1 MAFPS
6 SLSWRNSYFWMVSI
20 WSSSFLDFCLIGI
33 FPSFFFFCCFGVF
46 PYSHP
51 QRRAAWFSG
60 ESWRAADG
68 HRWFG
73 RSQVGGNQGA
83 GAEHESLAGDGERW
97 GEMGRDGER
106 WGEMGRDGEI
116 WMGNWDMFWWYIYF
130 FDGWNLST
138 TRSYGFVPSNGE
150 LTATDMAS
158 LNREQTHMAPVPIL
172 DLYLYQ
178 PPEAATKATKR
189 GNSFNDGAGFLSF
202 CFNSVRFCNGI
213 FWSHECWLLQL
224 FRVGSRSYGF
234 SVTRSLGG
242 GIFGWGSRPG
252 RRWTCDSMRNQADW
266 SIWNRFWRTDGT
278 WYGLGL
284 SDPEPY

>member
-33 FPSFFFFCCFGVF
+33 FPSFFFLLFRSF
-46 PYSHP
+46 PIFPSSAP
-51 QRRAAWFSG
+51 SRLVLRWVVKSCWWTSLIRKVP
-60 ESWRAADG
+60 SWREPRCRCWAWIASG
-68 HRWFG
+68 
-73 RSQVGGNQGA
+73 
-83 GAEHESLAGDGERW
+83 RW

-242 GIFGWGSRPG
+242 GIFGCGSRPG

>member
-1 MAFPS
+1 
-6 SLSWRNSYFWMVSI
+6 
-20 WSSSFLDFCLIGI
+20 
-33 FPSFFFFCCFGVF
+33 
-46 PYSHP
+46 
-51 QRRAAWFSG
+51 
-60 ESWRAADG
+60 
-68 HRWFG
+68 
-73 RSQVGGNQGA
+73 
-83 GAEHESLAGDGERW
+83 
-97 GEMGRDGER
+97 MGRDGER
-106 WGEMGRDGEI
+106 WGELNGKLGYVWMVYIFLWWNIFRFWI
-116 WMGNWDMFWWYIYF
+116 WWD
-130 FDGWNLST
+130 LST

-213 FWSHECWLLQL
+213 FWSHEMLVVTSQ

-242 GIFGWGSRPG
+242 GIFGCGSRPG